1 MKKLP
6 PIHPAEILLE
16 AFMKP
21 LALSRNALA
30 RHLGVD
36 PRTVNQI
43 VNGKRASTAIMALR
57 LARYFRMTPG
67 FWMNLQA
74 RYDLET
80 AKDAAETEIRK
91 TVKPRPMSPRDACVT
106 RFPRQDDF
114 GFTHAT
120 KRESCFRRRWM
131 PDEV

>member
-1 MKKLP
+1 MKRLP
-6 PIHPAEILLE
+6 PIHPGEILLE
-16 AFMKP
+16 EFMKP
-21 LALSRNALA
+21 LELSQNALA

-43 VNGKRASTAIMALR
+43 VNGKRAITAIMALR

-80 AKDAAETEIRK
+80 AKDAAEEQIRK
-91 TVKPRPMSPRDACVT
+91 TVKPRSMKQPDA
-106 RFPRQDDF
+106 
-114 GFTHAT
+114 AA
-120 KRESCFRRRWM
+120 
-131 PDEV
+131 

>member
-6 PIHPAEILLE
+6 PIHPGEILLE
-16 AFMKP
+16 EFMKP
-21 LALSRNALA
+21 LELSQNALA

-36 PRTVNQI
+36 PRSVNQI
-43 VNGKRASTAIMALR
+43 VNGKRAITANMTMR

-80 AKDAAETEIRK
+80 AKDAAESEIRK
-91 TVKPRPMSPRDACVT
+91 TVKPRPMKTRDVA
-106 RFPRQDDF
+106 
-114 GFTHAT
+114 A
-120 KRESCFRRRWM
+120 
-131 PDEV
+131 

>member
-6 PIHPAEILLE
+6 PIPPGEILLE
-16 AFMKP
+16 EFMKP
-21 LALSRNALA
+21 LELSQNALA

-43 VNGKRASTAIMALR
+43 VNGKRAVTANMALR

-80 AKDAAETEIRK
+80 AKDAAEAEIRK
-91 TVKPRPMSPRDACVT
+91 TVKPRPIKMRDA
-106 RFPRQDDF
+106 
-114 GFTHAT
+114 AA
-120 KRESCFRRRWM
+120 
-131 PDEV
+131 

>member
-1 MKKLP
+1 LTQESERDVKKLP
-6 PIHPAEILLE
+6 PIHPGEILLE
-16 AFMKP
+16 EFMKP
-21 LALSRNALA
+21 LSLSQNALA

-43 VNGKRASTAIMALR
+43 VNGKRAITAITALR

-80 AKDAAETEIRK
+80 AKDAAEAEIRR
-91 TVKPRPMSPRDACVT
+91 TVKPRPMKLPDAV
-106 RFPRQDDF
+106 
-114 GFTHAT
+114 A
-120 KRESCFRRRWM
+120 
-131 PDEV
+131 

>member
-6 PIHPAEILLE
+6 PIHPGEILLE
-16 AFMKP
+16 EFMKP
-21 LALSRNALA
+21 LGLSQNALA

-36 PRTVNQI
+36 PKTVNQI
-43 VNGKRASTAIMALR
+43 VNGKRAVTAVMALR

-80 AKDAAETEIRK
+80 AKDVAEAEICK
-91 TVKPRPMSPRDACVT
+91 TVKPRPM
-106 RFPRQDDF
+106 
-114 GFTHAT
+114 
-120 KRESCFRRRWM
+120 KL
-131 PDEV
+131 PDPAA